1 MDDASPDAASTKH
14 GPGRVLITVYAVLAI
29 AATSRSLFELAT
41 KFSQA
46 PIPYA
51 LSTFAAVVYVVITV
65 ALVRDT
71 PRWRRVAFAGMLVEL
86 VGVLVVGLWSIVHPD
101 TFTNT
106 ITGKPVHSV
115 WFWFGLD
122 YLLIPLVLPVL
133 GLRFLWRTRNS

>member
-1 MDDASPDAASTKH
+1 MDDASPDSASTKH

-41 KFSQA
+41 KLSQA
-46 PIPYA
+46 PIPYM

-71 PRWRRVAFAGMLVEL
+71 PSWRRVAFAGMLVEL
-86 VGVLVVGLWSIVHPD
+86 VGVLVVGLWSVVHPD